1 MRVALDGFG
10 TDKAPIP
17 EIKGAISVLKER
29 EDIEVLMVGNE
40 YELKRHLKGL
50 EYPKERLKIFHAEQI
65 VHHDDKPSDVIRT
78 KKNSSIA
85 VGLNLVRSKEADAF
99 VSAGNTGAVMA
110 FSLVI
115 LGRIRGVSRPAIGA
129 LFPNVEGGRN
139 LLLDMGANIF
149 VPSRFLV
156 EFALMGSAFYTAMFN
171 KRPRVALLSV
181 GEEESKGGDVIVGAR
196 KILESLKGNF
206 DFIGYVEGHE
216 ILQTKADIIVM
227 DGFVGNVLLK
237 FGESVLEV
245 ILEFLKQ
252 EIKRDPRALLG
263 AALMKPA
270 FRGVKKKAD
279 FEEYGGAPLI
289 GTNGVV
295 IISHGRS
302 TSKAIHNAILVAE
315 TLKRRGLLE
324 RIQDYLDVQIPSSIN

>member
-1 MRVALDGFG
+1 MRIALDGFG

-17 EIKGAISVLKER
+17 EIKGAISVLRER
-29 EDIEVLMVGNE
+29 DDVELILVGNE
-40 YELKRHLKGL
+40 YELRKHLRGL
-50 EYPKERLKIFHAEQI
+50 EYPKDRLRIVHAEQI
-65 VHHDDKPSDVIRT
+65 VHHDDKPSDVIRN
-78 KKNSSIA
+78 KKRSSIA
-85 VGLNLVRSKEADAF
+85 VGLDLVKNKYADAF

-156 EFALMGSAFYTAMFN
+156 EFALMGSAFYNAMFN
-171 KRPRVALLSV
+171 RKPKVALLSV
-181 GEEESKGGDVIVGAR
+181 GEEKIKGGDVILNAR
-196 KILESLKGNF
+196 KTLESLEGNF

-216 ILQTKADIIVM
+216 ILQGKADVIVM

-252 EIKRDPRALLG
+252 EVKKNPRALLG

-270 FRGVKKKAD
+270 FREVKKKAD

-302 TSKAIHNAILVAE
+302 TSKAIHNAILVAD
-315 TLKRRGLLE
+315 TLRRRGLLE
-324 RIQDYLDVQIPSSIN
+324 KIEEYLNVQIPSSSD